1 MKAPKISKALAR
13 QISAHQKVQQKAA
26 VLARL
31 AEVAH
36 AEHRKAKAAYKQAK
50 KTARTAK
57 LAWHRAR
64 VLARD
69 GQGMANKA
77 AKRLAKIRG
86 QSVSE
91 G

>member
-13 QISAHQKVQQKAA
+13 QISVHQKVQQKAV
-26 VLARL
+26 VLAKL
-31 AEVAH
+31 AETAH

-50 KTARTAK
+50 KTARSAK

-69 GQGMANKA
+69 GQVAANKS
-77 AKRLAKIRG
+77 AKRLAKSRG